1 MYVPT
6 LGKFVVH
13 SLLNSLFCP
22 FFAQFIIYSDFRS
35 IINFLERNL
44 PTALTQ
50 AGKSAYYIFSYD
62 QVPPLHCTSH
72 RCKSIELCEFLK
84 LVCSP
89 NDLNFP

>member
-1 MYVPT
+1 MFPHLENLWFILCLIHY
-6 LGKFVVH
+6 FVH
-13 SLLNSLFCP
+13 SLPNSLFI
-22 FFAQFIIYSDFRS
+22 QISGQS
-35 IINFLERNL
+35 LTSWKGNL